1 LVTELNISKCKIV
14 SFGRHVDKNYVYNIK
29 ENNQITPLEF
39 EPESYKNLEVTF
51 DEKLTFRDH
60 IYEKVRKA
68 YAMLGII
75 KRNFKYISINNFI
88 LLYKSMVRS
97 FLDYCVSV
105 WVPYKKGDIEV
116 LKKV

>member
-1 LVTELNISKCKIV
+1 M
-14 SFGRHVDKNYVYNIK
+14 YNIK

-39 EPESYKNLEVTF
+39 EERYKDLGVTF

-60 IYEKVRKA
+60 ILEKVHKA

-88 LLYKSMVRS
+88 LLYKNMVRS
-97 FLDYCVSV
+97 LLDYCVSV
-105 WVPYKKGDIEV
+105 
-116 LKKV
+116 